1 MTDQTD
7 GETHVAAHFD
17 DQAHKIS
24 MEHGSHGVLSNIS
37 RSHIRI
43 RKKLLRCSEYRI
55 CRRAR
60 VAYQRMRTKIVFCA
74 ACRQQLVR
82 RLYPI
87 AVD

>member
-24 MEHGSHGVLSNIS
+24 IEHGSHGVLNNIS

-43 RKKLLRCSEYRI
+43 RKKLLRCSEYRNLQVNEDGLPADENEDRI
-55 CRRAR
+55 LCGLF
-60 VAYQRMRTKIVFCA
+60 VNT
-74 ACRQQLVR
+74 L
-82 RLYPI
+82 
-87 AVD
+87 